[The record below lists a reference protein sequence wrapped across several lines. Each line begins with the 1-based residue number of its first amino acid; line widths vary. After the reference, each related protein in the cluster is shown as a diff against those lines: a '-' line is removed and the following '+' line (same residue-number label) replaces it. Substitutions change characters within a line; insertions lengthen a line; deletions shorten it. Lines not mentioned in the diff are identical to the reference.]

1 MGIRLLN
8 SFLLNT
14 CKSGINKKK
23 LYKLS
28 GKKLAIDILIYIYK
42 FKKEGYLFEKIIQ
55 MVNILISSNITPV
68 FIFDGKYREEKKQ
81 EQQNRAI
88 EKKMALEKIVVLEDK
103 LETEDLSQNIIDEVK
118 EEILSLKK
126 KAVKVKSSEIAT
138 IKNIFKNMGVS
149 YINAPGEADE
159 LCCYLE
165 KNKIV
170 NGVMSEDMDM
180 FAYGVHKIYRY
191 FSLLKENVV
200 EYDLHIILKGLKIKF
215 HNFQKLLFYSG
226 TDYNTENKEKHNIY
240 WIYKNRRY
248 ILDKVLKKEDEMIQ
262 INKLKEIFSLKNSNL
277 EEYAS
282 YEIEKNNLNKSGIK
296 DLLQEKSFYFV

>member
-14 CKSGINKKK
+14 CKSGIIKKK

-55 MVNILISSNITPV
+55 MVNSLVSNNITPV
-68 FIFDGKYREEKKQ
+68 FVFDGKYREEKKQ
-81 EQQNRAI
+81 EQQNRAN
-88 EKKMALEKIVVLEDK
+88 EKKLAIEKIVVLEDK
-103 LETEDLSQNIIDEVK
+103 LETEDLSQNIIDDIK

-126 KAVKVKSSEIAT
+126 KAVKVKGSEIEI
-138 IKNIFKNMGVS
+138 IKSIFTNMGVS

-165 KNKIV
+165 KKKIV
-170 NGVMSEDMDM
+170 NGVMSEDTDM
-180 FAYGVHKIYRY
+180 FVYGVHKIYRY

-200 EYDLHIILKGLKIKF
+200 EYDLHVILRGLKIKF
-215 HNFQKLLFYSG
+215 HTFQKLLFFSG
-226 TDYNTENKEKHNIY
+226 TDYNTENKEKHNIF
-240 WIYKNRRY
+240 WIYKNRKY
-248 ILDKVLKKEDEMIQ
+248 ILEKVITKQNEMKEMS
-262 INKLKEIFSLKNSNL
+262 KLKEIFSLKNSEL
-277 EEYAS
+277 EKYIS
-282 YEIEKNNLNKSGIK
+282 YEIEKSNLNKNGIK
-296 DLLQEKSFYFV
+296 ELLGKKSFYFV